1 MFSFW
6 KKRIPYLNRVDVVS
20 IREISNG
27 NWLGSTSSTTKGKTL
42 LLGNENN
49 DSFHVKGLDYL
60 LMALGA
66 SSGDQVKYL
75 VEQHGK
81 KIDKMS
87 TFISEQMGEI
97 NIKYEVDSKFDTK
110 NDIARISDIVN
121 DNLCPVANTLTTKT
135 RINMS
140 GKLI

>member
-1 MFSFW
+1 MFSSL
-6 KKRIPYLNRVDVVS
+6 KKTIPILNRADVVS
-20 IREISNG
+20 LRTAVGG
-27 NWLGSTSSTTKGKTL
+27 NWLGSTDSSVDGKTL
-42 LLGNENN
+42 LLGNDYA
-49 DSFHVKGLDYL
+49 DSFQTTGFNYV

-81 KIDKMS
+81 EINKMK
-87 TFISEQMGEI
+87 TYISEQMGEI
-97 NIKYEVDSKFDTK
+97 NIKYDVESSLDTK
-110 NDIARISDIVN
+110 NDVARISDIVN
-121 DNLCPVANTLTTKT
+121 ENLCPIANTLTTKT

>member
-1 MFSFW
+1 MLSFL
-6 KKRIPYLNRVDVVS
+6 KKRIPYLNRVDAVS
-20 IREISNG
+20 VREIADG
-27 NWLGSTSSTTKGKTL
+27 NWLGSTSSTTKGKTIL
-42 LLGNENN
+42 FGPEYHN
-49 DSFHVKGLDYL
+49 SFHIRGIDYL

-81 KIDKMS
+81 KIDKMKTS
-87 TFISEQMGEI
+87 ISEQMGEI
-97 NIKYEVDSKFDTK
+97 NIKYEVESHADTSS
-110 NDIARISDIVN
+110 DVARISEIVN
-121 DNLCPVANTLTTKT
+121 ENLCPIANTLTTRT